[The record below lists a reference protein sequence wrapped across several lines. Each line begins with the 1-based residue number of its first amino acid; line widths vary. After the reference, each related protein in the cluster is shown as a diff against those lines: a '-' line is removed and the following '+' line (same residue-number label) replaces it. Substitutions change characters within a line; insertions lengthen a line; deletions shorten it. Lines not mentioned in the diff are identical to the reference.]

1 MNRPCGKGKDEYCNG
16 TWLDGKMHGIRKKF
30 YCRIFMTPKIRY
42 ISRICRGTPKFR
54 YIATICRGDEK
65 WVSARAKNSFQI
77 VSNMKEF

>member
-1 MNRPCGKGKDEYCNG
+1 MSIAMVLGWMARCTEYVRNF
-16 TWLDGKMHGIRKKF
+16 IAEV
-30 YCRIFMTPKIRY
+30 FMTPKIRY
-42 ISRICRGTPKFR
+42 ISRICQWTSKLR